1 MAKVSI
7 KSEKL
12 TPFGGIYF
20 TNTTFDA
27 LLLGKISNETL
38 GTRSLAYNSCQW
50 DETVSAL
57 LAAALLASAKC

>member
-1 MAKVSI
+1 MAKVNI

-12 TPFGGIYF
+12 IPFGGIYF

-38 GTRSLAYNSCQW
+38 GMRSLAYNSYQW

-57 LAAALLASAKC
+57 LAAAKC